1 MKILLDTHMLG
12 QKETGNE
19 RYWKNLSGAFSK
31 NKNGY
36 EFYNYKQSSRN
47 GLYRIM
53 RGFNNEIKSLKPD
66 IIHVQNFIPFVK
78 LVPIVNTVHDLCFKS
93 CPDSFG
99 IKTKLAFKFFFK
111 HSLNLSDA
119 IICVSESTKKN
130 LLKYYKVDKSKVFV
144 IDEGVDPIFKYI
156 KNKLKVKNLL
166 KDRFEI
172 SRDYFLVVGYKGKR
186 KRADRIIEN
195 FKELIKT
202 NKNIQLVLIGP
213 EDSSFDKQ
221 YQDLIIYNHLKIL
234 NYVSDDDLNL
244 LYNGAL
250 SLINYSSCEGF
261 GLPIIEAMRCKTP
274 VICSDIPVFREI
286 ASKEAVFV
294 KNDKDLT
301 EKMNLLA
308 SNPNTK
314 EKYSALGY
322 KRSLEFSWQKTAKK
336 TLEIYKRVL
345 KTKKSSIANNPS
357 E

>member
-1 MKILLDTHMLG
+1 MLG

-66 IIHVQNFIPFVK
+66 IIHVQNFTPFVRS
-78 LVPIVNTVHDLCFKS
+78 VPIVNTVHDLCFKS

-202 NKNIQLVLIGP
+202 NKNIQLVIIGP
-213 EDSSFDKQ
+213 EDSLFDKQ
-221 YQDLIIYNHLKIL
+221 YQDLVIYNRLKIL

-286 ASKEAVFV
+286 TDNKAVFV
-294 KNDKDLT
+294 KN
-301 EKMNLLA
+301 EKSLSLA
-308 SNPNTK
+308 MINFLENERLRTK
-314 EKYSALGY
+314 FSLLGY
-322 KRSLEFSWQKTAKK
+322 RRSKFFSWDKTAKQ
-336 TLEIYKRVL
+336 TLKVYKWVL
-345 KTKKSSIANNPS
+345 KTKNSPTAKYIFTDNVK
-357 E
+357 